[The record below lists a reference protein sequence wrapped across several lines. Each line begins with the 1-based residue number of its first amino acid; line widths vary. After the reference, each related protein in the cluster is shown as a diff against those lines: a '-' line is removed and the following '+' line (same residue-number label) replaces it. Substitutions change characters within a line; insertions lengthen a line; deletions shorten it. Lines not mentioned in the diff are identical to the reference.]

1 MLSAKNADK
10 RKHQPTQNQPTARVI
25 KMAKRDF
32 YEVLDVA
39 RNASD
44 DEIKKAYRKLAMKHH
59 PDRNQDNPSAEEKF
73 KEVKEAYEMLSDPQ
87 KRAAYDQYGHAGV
100 DPNMG
105 GGGGFG
111 GGQPFGDAFG
121 DIFGDIF
128 GNMGGRQQRAG
139 PQVFR
144 GSDLRYTMEIDLED
158 AAKGKVTQIRVP
170 NWDECDVCHG
180 SGAEAGTKAET
191 CPTCKGQGQVRM
203 SQGFFSVQQTCP
215 KCHGTGQHIPNPCKK
230 CNGQGKVKSQKT
242 LEVTIPAGIE
252 DGMRIRNSGKG
263 EPGVNGGP
271 AGDLYV
277 EIHIKRHNVFERE
290 GTDLHC
296 TIPLAFTKAALGGEI
311 EVPTLHGKASMNIPE
326 GTQTGQRF
334 RLRGKGMPH
343 VRSASTVGDLYV
355 HVELEVPV
363 KLSAEQK
370 QLIEQLEESLNSN
383 RDKHNPKAQGW
394 FDKVKG
400 FFN

>member
-1 MLSAKNADK
+1 
-10 RKHQPTQNQPTARVI
+10 
-25 KMAKRDF
+25 
-32 YEVLDVA
+32 
-39 RNASD
+39 
-44 DEIKKAYRKLAMKHH
+44 
-59 PDRNQDNPSAEEKF
+59 
-73 KEVKEAYEMLSDPQ
+73 
-87 KRAAYDQYGHAGV
+87 
-100 DPNMG
+100 
-105 GGGGFG
+105 
-111 GGQPFGDAFG
+111 
-121 DIFGDIF
+121 
-128 GNMGGRQQRAG
+128 
-139 PQVFR
+139 
-144 GSDLRYTMEIDLED
+144 
-158 AAKGKVTQIRVP
+158 
-170 NWDECDVCHG
+170 
-180 SGAEAGTKAET
+180 
-191 CPTCKGQGQVRM
+191 M

-215 KCHGTGQHIPNPCKK
+215 KCHGTGKHIPNPCKK
-230 CNGQGKVKSQKT
+230 CHGQGKVKTQKT
-242 LEVTIPAGIE
+242 LEVNIPAGIE

-263 EPGVNGGP
+263 EPGINGGP

-296 TIPLAFTKAALGGEI
+296 TIPLSFTKAALGGEI
-311 EVPTLHGKASMNIPE
+311 EVPTLHGKATMNIPE

-363 KLSAEQK
+363 KLNAEQK
-370 QLIEQLEESLNSN
+370 QLIEQLETSLNSN

>member
-1 MLSAKNADK
+1 M
-10 RKHQPTQNQPTARVI
+10 T
-25 KMAKRDF
+25 KRDY

-39 RNASD
+39 RNASE
-44 DEIKKAYRKLAMKHH
+44 DEIKKAYRKLAMKYH
-59 PDRNQDNPSAEEKF
+59 PDRNQDNPSDEEKF

-105 GGGGFG
+105 GGGFG

-128 GNMGGRQQRAG
+128 GNMGGRQRGG
-139 PQVFR
+139 PQVYR

-170 NWDECDVCHG
+170 NWDECDSCHG

-191 CPTCKGQGQVRM
+191 CPTCQGQGQVRM

-215 KCHGTGQHIPNPCKK
+215 KCHGTGKYIPNPCKK
-230 CNGQGKVKSQKT
+230 CHGQGKVKTQKT

-263 EPGVNGGP
+263 EPGINGGP

-277 EIHIKRHNVFERE
+277 EIHIKRHNVFERD

-296 TIPLAFTKAALGGEI
+296 TIPLSFTKAALGGEI
-311 EVPTLHGKASMNIPE
+311 EVPTLNGKATMNIPE

-355 HVELEVPV
+355 HVEIEVPV
-363 KLSAEQK
+363 KLNAEQK
-370 QLIEQLEESLNSN
+370 QLIEQLEVSLNSN

>member
-1 MLSAKNADK
+1 
-10 RKHQPTQNQPTARVI
+10 
-25 KMAKRDF
+25 MAKRDF

>member
-215 KCHGTGQHIPNPCKK
+215 KCHGKGQHIPNPCKK

>member
-1 MLSAKNADK
+1 
-10 RKHQPTQNQPTARVI
+10 
-25 KMAKRDF
+25 MAKRDY
-32 YEVLDVA
+32 YEILDVA

-44 DEIKKAYRKLAMKHH
+44 DEIKKAYRKLAMKYH

-73 KEVKEAYEMLSDPQ
+73 KEVKEAYEMLSDSQ

-100 DPNMG
+100 DPNM

-128 GNMGGRQQRAG
+128 GNMGGRQRGG
-139 PQVFR
+139 PQVYR

-170 NWDECDVCHG
+170 NWDECDSCHG

-191 CPTCKGQGQVRM
+191 CPTCQGQGQVRM

-215 KCHGTGQHIPNPCKK
+215 KCHGTGKHIPNPCKK
-230 CNGQGKVKSQKT
+230 CHGQGKVKTQKT
-242 LEVTIPAGIE
+242 LEVNIPAGIE

-263 EPGVNGGP
+263 EPGINGGP

-277 EIHIKRHNVFERE
+277 EIHIKRHNVFERD

-296 TIPLAFTKAALGGEI
+296 TIPLSFTKAALGGEI
-311 EVPTLHGKASMNIPE
+311 EVPTLHGKATMNIPE

-363 KLSAEQK
+363 KLNAEQK
-370 QLIEQLEESLNSN
+370 QLIEQLETSLNSN